1 MPPARPP
8 EIRCVLNARAINGE
22 SPAWEPTEKKL
33 YWIDVKKPSMH
44 RFDPATGEDEHW
56 DLPYWIGCA
65 VPGGQGR
72 VLMAMRGGIAWLN
85 CQTGDMHPLAH
96 PHFDPRQFSAND
108 GKCDPQGRFLF
119 GTMYHPLHPAP
130 ARDPEAGPIVRF
142 DAGTR
147 RCDILSGDI
156 KESNGMAWSPDGCT
170 MYHSSTTEKKI
181 YRFDFDP
188 VTGDLSN
195 RRLFVTVEAPDDGG
209 PDGGA
214 VDSEGC
220 YWSAVYGTG
229 KLLRFDG
236 DGKVEREIK
245 MPVPNPT
252 MPAFGGDDLRTV
264 YVTTARRHES
274 DWNELLHPHDGG
286 VFAFEAPA
294 PGLPTNLAADTYFVE
309 AAQ

>member
-1 MPPARPP
+1 MASSQP

-22 SPAWEPTEKKL
+22 SPAWSADEKKL
-33 YWIDVKKPSMH
+33 YWIDVRKPSVH
-44 RFDPATGEDEHW
+44 RFDPTTGKDEHW
-56 DLPYWIGCA
+56 ILPSWIGCV
-65 VPGGQGR
+65 VPDGKGR
-72 VLMAMRGGIAWLN
+72 VLMAFRGGIAWLD

-130 ARDPEAGPIVRF
+130 ALDPKAGPIVRF
-142 DAGTR
+142 DARTR

-156 KESNGMAWSPDGCT
+156 KESNGMAWSPDGRT
-170 MYHSSTTEKKI
+170 MFHSSTTENKI

-188 VTGDLSN
+188 VTGNISN
-195 RRLFVTVEAPDDGG
+195 RRLFATVDAPNNGG

-229 KLLRFDG
+229 KLLRFDPG
-236 DGKVEREIK
+236 GKIEREIM
-245 MPVPNPT
+245 MPVPNST
-252 MPAFGGDDLRTV
+252 MPTFGDDDLRTI

-274 DWNELLHPHDGG
+274 NWNELLHPHDGAI
-286 VFAFEAPA
+286 FAFEAPA
-294 PGLPTNLAADTYFVE
+294 PGLPTNLAADAYFVE
-309 AAQ
+309 TAR